1 MAISW
6 WDFAMPQVYHKTLS
20 PATRSSRKRSRK
32 PAPTSLDT
40 STRSVKAHCL
50 ACLKEIH
57 ADALAE
63 KLERCC
69 TEFRVL
75 GCENGHV
82 WNPIPLER
90 CGYRLCP
97 DCARWRQARAFHRVF
112 PAIQE
117 LQQRHPEDR
126 WVLITLTAQSS
137 DEALPVVVKRFKKW
151 FAKLR
156 RTNDWKR
163 CIRGAVA
170 GFECVYHPGQGWHFH
185 AHILASRM
193 AWWDQADLAASWAEI
208 SGDVGRIV
216 DIRAVKDLS
225 GGVAETL
232 KYVMKPTNLLE
243 WGPEQVAQFNALGRT
258 KLRECYGAMRGLVGE
273 IDGDG
278 DDQLGIEPE
287 EVPLVEGEPCPE
299 CGAPLE
305 AGWFS
310 REELYGELDGLD
322 HRKSLRPKPPNGRL
336 AHREVDPGASE
347 PQQGVSTEPW

>member
-1 MAISW
+1 L
-6 WDFAMPQVYHKTLS
+6 PVYQRT
-20 PATRSSRKRSRK
+20 KRHRK
-32 PAPTSLDT
+32 PAATSLDT
-40 STRSVKAHCL
+40 GTRSVKAHLL
-50 ACLKEIH
+50 ACLREIE
-57 ADALAE
+57 AEAQVE

-69 TEFRVL
+69 IEFRVL

-117 LQQRHPEDR
+117 LQSRYPDDR
-126 WVLITLTAQSS
+126 WVLITLTAESS
-137 DEALPVVVKRFKKW
+137 DEPLPVVVKRFKKW

-156 RTNDWKR
+156 RTHDWQR

-193 AWWDQADLAASWAEI
+193 AWWDQADLAASWKHVSREM
-208 SGDVGRIV
+208 GRIV

-225 GGVAETL
+225 AGVAETL

-243 WGPEQVAQFNALGRT
+243 WGPSQVAQFNALGRT

-273 IDGDG
+273 IEDDGE
-278 DDQLGIEPE
+278 DQIGVEPE
-287 EVPLVEGEPCPE
+287 ELPLAEGDSCPDCDLPLVVQY
-299 CGAPLE
+299 L
-305 AGWFS
+305 S
-310 REELYGELDGLD
+310 REVLSRLCL
-322 HRKSLRPKPPNGRL
+322 SPPRL
-336 AHREVDPGASE
+336 SVAARTNLPPGS
-347 PQQGVSTEPW
+347 Q